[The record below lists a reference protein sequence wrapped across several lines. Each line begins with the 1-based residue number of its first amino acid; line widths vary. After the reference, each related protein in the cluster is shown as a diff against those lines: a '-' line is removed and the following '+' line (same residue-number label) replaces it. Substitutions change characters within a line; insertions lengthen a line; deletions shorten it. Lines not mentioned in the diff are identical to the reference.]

1 MMLFQ
6 DFKKPSLEEW
16 KSQLLKDLKTDQ
28 FENEWVDHQIEGIKC
43 PAYLTAEHASS
54 SKESFDNLTADRG
67 YLSEDNAWHNGLKI
81 EVKDAKRANDQAIQ
95 YLQKGVDALY
105 FEISDETISLS
116 ELFKGI
122 EFQYIETIFKV
133 NSWTFAQQIL
143 EILPTTAHAH
153 IRFSFPLDA
162 IHLPDF
168 SLDFLTDH
176 PLPYFSIN
184 GFLVQQTGAN
194 NLEELSYVIAQA
206 QEVLHQLTHLGL
218 PIDTASACLH
228 VELGIGNQYIYEI
241 AKIRAFRT
249 LWTNL
254 LMAYQPEHTCSTQ
267 ARISAHIGW
276 VNKSLKDPYTNLLRQ
291 STEAMSAIIGG
302 VDLLFVHPYD
312 ALAENGASEFA
323 TQLAVNIPLILKE
336 ESYFDKVIDPIGGS
350 YTLEFLTEELAR
362 KSWTKFLE
370 IENLGGIESS
380 AAQNGLR
387 DSIQQTVSKRIQ
399 ALKDKKSI
407 LIGINQFLNPEQN
420 NQKHERNF
428 SCLGLNNLILENEI

>member
-28 FENEWVDHQIEGIKC
+28 FENEWVDHHIEGIKC
-43 PAYLTAEHASS
+43 PAYITAEHASS

-81 EVKDAKRANDQAIQ
+81 EVADAKKANDQAIQ

-133 NSWTFAQQIL
+133 NSWTFTKQIL

-168 SLDFLTDH
+168 SVDFLKDH

-362 KSWTKFLE
+362 KSWAKFLE
-370 IENLGGIESS
+370 IENLGGIQSS
-380 AAQNGLR
+380 AAQNGLCH
-387 DSIQQTVSKRIQ
+387 SIQQTVSKRIQ

-420 NQKHERNF
+420 NQKHEQNF